1 MYEHTSMYE
10 HPMTT
15 VIERILFD
23 SASSA
28 QVSLAS
34 RADRRFDSGSC
45 APVSR
50 VCMRFKKHFL
60 DTEDIKHKIA
70 DAEAHS
76 GNSCA
81 AMELVWPAT

>member
-1 MYEHTSMYE
+1 
-10 HPMTT
+10 
-15 VIERILFD
+15 
-23 SASSA
+23 
-28 QVSLAS
+28 
-34 RADRRFDSGSC
+34 
-45 APVSR
+45 
-50 VCMRFKKHFL
+50 L